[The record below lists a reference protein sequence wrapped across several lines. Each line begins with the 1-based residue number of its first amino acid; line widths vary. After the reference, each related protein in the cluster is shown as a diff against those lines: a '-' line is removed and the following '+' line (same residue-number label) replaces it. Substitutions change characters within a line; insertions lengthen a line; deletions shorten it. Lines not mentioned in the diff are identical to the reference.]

1 MGKREVLELIKKMP
15 AKISVD
21 DILYEIFVQMKIE
34 KGIKQLDEGK
44 GITHGQAKKK
54 LPRWLRR

>member
-1 MGKREVLELIKKMP
+1 MGKREVMELIKKMP

-44 GITHGQAKKK
+44 GITHEQAKKK
-54 LPRWLRR
+54 LSRWLRR